1 MSQPDHDAI
10 VNEIRSAQITAS
22 PELRERVRG
31 LAGAVP
37 PTTPTRQR
45 WELPWRRW
53 TLVLVPAAIAVALA
67 ASLAIG
73 LAGSGKKE
81 HLSASGGGSG
91 TAEAQRQDAPR
102 SLPFTGP
109 AQDSTT
115 NTGTPFHAKA
125 AGKAGSIP
133 ATPGRAQLYETE
145 LTLKVKDLSNATK
158 RALQLTRDFHG
169 YVRSVDY
176 GSGSDRGQAY
186 MTLRVPVGSVQAAIV
201 KFSVLGEI
209 VDQHVSIQDVQPT
222 VDKRFR
228 QMQAIRDS
236 VAKLQAQLESPTLTA
251 EERVALENKLVAQRR
266 QLLVLR
272 KQQAALQRLT
282 SFATVELAL
291 RTADKAV
298 VVPHE
303 PNRIERALDRAGSIL
318 LDEVKVVL
326 YVLIVG
332 APFLGLAVLAFGGV
346 RLRRRRDE
354 ARLLASA

>member
-22 PELRERVRG
+22 PELRERVRR
-31 LAGAVP
+31 LAAAAPSAVP
-37 PTTPTRQR
+37 PRQKR
-45 WELPWRRW
+45 ERPWRRW

-81 HLSASGGGSG
+81 HLSANGGI
-91 TAEAQRQDAPR
+91 AEAQRAAAPP
-102 SLPFTGP
+102 SLPFT
-109 AQDSTT
+109 
-115 NTGTPFHAKA
+115 A

-133 ATPGRAQLYETE
+133 ATQGRAQLYETE
-145 LTLKVKDLSNATK
+145 LTLKVKDLSSATK

-176 GSGSDRGQAY
+176 GSGSERGQAY

-201 KFSVLGEI
+201 EFSALGEI
-209 VDQHVSIQDVQPT
+209 IDQHVSIQDVQPT

-236 VAKLQAQLESPTLTA
+236 IAKTQAQLESPTLNAAQRT
-251 EERVALENKLVAQRR
+251 ALENELVARRR
-266 QLLVLR
+266 QLVVLQ

-282 SFATVELAL
+282 NYATVELAL

-298 VVPHE
+298 VVPHV

-326 YVLIVG
+326 YVPIVG
-332 APFLGLAVLAFGGV
+332 APLLALAVLAFGGV

>member
-1 MSQPDHDAI
+1 MSQPDHDSI

-31 LAGAVP
+31 LAAAAP
-37 PTTPTRQR
+37 PAAPPRQR
-45 WELPWRRW
+45 RELPWRRW

-73 LAGSGKKE
+73 LADSGKKK
-81 HLSASGGGSG
+81 HLSASGGAG
-91 TAEAQRQDAPR
+91 EAQRTEGPP

-109 AQDSTT
+109 AQDSTAHA
-115 NTGTPFHAKA
+115 GTPFGAKA

-133 ATPGRAQLYETE
+133 ATQGRAQLYESE
-145 LTLKVKDLSNATK
+145 LTLKVKDLSSATK
-158 RALQLTRDFHG
+158 RALLRTRDFHG

-176 GSGSDRGQAY
+176 GSGSERGQAY

-201 KFSVLGEI
+201 EFSALGEI
-209 VDQHVSIQDVQPT
+209 IDQHVSIQDVQPT

-236 VAKLQAQLESPTLTA
+236 IAKTQAQLESPTLNAAQRT
-251 EERVALENKLVAQRR
+251 ALENELVARRR
-266 QLLVLR
+266 QLVVLQ

-282 SFATVELAL
+282 NYATVELAL

-298 VVPHE
+298 VVPHV

-318 LDEVKVVL
+318 LDEVKIVL

-332 APFLGLAVLAFGGV
+332 APLLALAALAFGGV

>member
-31 LAGAVP
+31 LAAAAP
-37 PTTPTRQR
+37 PAAPPRQKR
-45 WELPWRRW
+45 ELPWRRW

-81 HLSASGGGSG
+81 HLAASGG
-91 TAEAQRQDAPR
+91 AVEAQRAQAPP
-102 SLPFTGP
+102 SLPFTGS

-115 NTGTPFHAKA
+115 NTGAPLRAKA
-125 AGKAGSIP
+125 AGRAGSIP
-133 ATPGRAQLYETE
+133 ATQGRAQLYESE
-145 LTLKVKDLSNATK
+145 LTLKVKDLSSATK
-158 RALQLTRDFHG
+158 RALLLTRDFHG

-176 GSGSDRGQAY
+176 GSGSERGQAY

-201 KFSVLGEI
+201 EFSALGEI
-209 VDQHVSIQDVQPT
+209 IDQHVSIQDVQPT

-236 VAKLQAQLESPTLTA
+236 IAKTQAQLESPTLTA
-251 EERVALENKLVAQRR
+251 EQRTALENELVAQRR
-266 QLLVLR
+266 QLVVLQ

-282 SFATVELAL
+282 SYATVELAL
-291 RTADKAV
+291 RAADKAV

-332 APFLGLAVLAFGGV
+332 APLLALAVLAFGGV